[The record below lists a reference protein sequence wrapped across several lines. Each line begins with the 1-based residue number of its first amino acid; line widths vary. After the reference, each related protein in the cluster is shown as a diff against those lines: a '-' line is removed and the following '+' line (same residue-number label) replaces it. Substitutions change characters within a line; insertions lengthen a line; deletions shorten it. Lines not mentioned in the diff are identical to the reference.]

1 MKHSKQILQ
10 LYSEGYTALE
20 VAKKLG
26 INKRTIEG
34 VLSAL
39 RMAYGAKTTTHLV
52 VIAIREGIVLLKAGK
67 KKKTTLND
75 YRG

>member
-67 KKKTTLND
+67 KKKTTLDD

>member
-20 VAKKLG
+20 IAKKLG

-67 KKKTTLND
+67 KKKTTLDD

>member
-20 VAKKLG
+20 IAKKLG

>member
-20 VAKKLG
+20 IAKKLG

-67 KKKTTLND
+67 KKKITLDD